1 MAEVMTGRDQ
11 QFLVDA
17 NKEAIASLS
26 DKELFGEATSDSP
39 PERVAVEQESP
50 ERPRDEKGRFVA
62 RQEQEQPEPEPVI
75 QPAQEQQPEPQEKA
89 EIPSWRLR
97 EMREERDAARREIE
111 QERQR
116 AWALQQQF
124 QALQAQINQRN
135 QQPQQPIDIFAD
147 PEAALQQ
154 RFQPLE
160 QRLNSAE
167 QRLILRASKAE
178 AVAEFG
184 KAAVAEME
192 DFVKQRAAAGDPQL
206 QLLAAQMD
214 RSDHPVGIAM
224 EWYQRDKLARETGGD
239 LKAYRQKLM
248 DELLTDPDFQAK
260 AIERA
265 RGQAQSQP
273 QGRPNIQ
280 LPPSINKATGAN
292 IAGPDDG
299 DGSVFSYATQG
310 MRR

>member
-1 MAEVMTGRDQ
+1 MAEVT
-11 QFLVDA
+11 VPV
-17 NKEAIASLS
+17 EVS
-26 DKELFGEATSDSP
+26 DSELFSGAMHEP
-39 PERVAVEQESP
+39 PAEQPVEQAP
-50 ERPRDEKGRFVA
+50 AERTRDEKGRFVA
-62 RQEQEQPEPEPVI
+62 KGETPDPAPEPV
-75 QPAQEQQPEPQEKA
+75 EQQPEIKPEAQDAQKEAA

-124 QALQAQINQRN
+124 QALQSQINQRN
-135 QQPQQPIDIFAD
+135 QQPQQLIDIFAD
-147 PEAALQQ
+147 PDAALQQ

-160 QRLNSAE
+160 QRITTAE

-178 AVAEFG
+178 AVAEYG

-192 DFVKQRAAAGDPQL
+192 DHVKQRASSGDPQL

-224 EWYQRDKLARETGGD
+224 EWFQREKLTRETGGD
-239 LKAYRQKLM
+239 LKAFRQKIL
-248 DELLTDPDFQAK
+248 DEALADPDFQAK

-265 RGQAQSQP
+265 RGTAQAQPSQ
-273 QGRPNIQ
+273 RPNIQ
-280 LPPSINKATGAN
+280 LPPSINKATGATL
-292 IAGPDDG
+292 AGADDSE
-299 DGSVFSYATQG
+299 GSIFQYA
-310 MRR
+310 MKR